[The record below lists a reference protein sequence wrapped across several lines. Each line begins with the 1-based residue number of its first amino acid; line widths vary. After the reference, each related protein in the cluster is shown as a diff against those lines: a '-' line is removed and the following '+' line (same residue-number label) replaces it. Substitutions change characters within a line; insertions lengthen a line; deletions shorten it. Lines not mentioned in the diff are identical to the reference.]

1 MSGPDELRAA
11 IAALKADGYE
21 GIQRTWEIRPWLSV
35 TEEPTAVTPADTHR
49 IIGRIVRRADP
60 GAIWV

>member
-21 GIQRTWEIRPWLSV
+21 GVQLTWEVRPWLYV
-35 TEEPTAVTPADTHR
+35 TEERTLLTPADTHV
-49 IIGRIVRRADP
+49 IIARIVRRADSR
-60 GAIWV
+60 AIWV